1 MDSDSDSD
9 TVDKIGQNKGP
20 IVLSPSTQ
28 KRRFRCNPVARM
40 NLIDFSHGTHLRI
53 PALSKSAPAEGM
65 EKEVSAKGAATG
77 NSYQPRVS
85 NDTETASDHSVD
97 GACGDGK
104 TPHQNA
110 VLNESPA
117 DQDSSNQSQGTPAP
131 DANCTGTNDDSL
143 PGRAPPEKS
152 SLSESF
158 PPNGMTKGTRSQPP
172 PAGTIS
178 SDGIVLPVQRS
189 MQEVGL
195 DELAFSDGS
204 EKHAVND
211 ILLLDATFSRSTGI
225 GRPCLPSR
233 EVDSNKLGGV
243 EGPADITTDPLR
255 DARTT
260 PATRKSSMQLL
271 TPIELEMLKMQDEIQ
286 TYGPSVEQVPRK
298 PGSDASLKRVAS
310 RHPNLR
316 AIALG
321 EHSAQILP
329 LQVFHCSHLSTVG
342 FAGQKPE
349 NKDASGDESELNIGG
364 FNRRQ
369 QTRSILPG
377 GTICSQKQPAFEPNY
392 YRAFGAIF
400 GDTDIRMTTPN
411 KPHPIPL
418 FPRRTMAFDKP
429 NTSEHFSRHRAQDS
443 PNCPVMEVAH
453 PAGVH
458 RSKIELGLSTGGEK
472 RQFKDESA
480 TSVKKRKI

>member
-77 NSYQPRVS
+77 TSNQPRAS
-85 NDTETASDHSVD
+85 NGTETVFDQSVD
-97 GACGDGK
+97 GACGDGE
-104 TPHQNA
+104 TPPQNA
-110 VLNESPA
+110 LLNKSAA
-117 DQDSSNQSQGTPAP
+117 DQDNNNQAQGSPAT
-131 DANCTGTNDDSL
+131 DANCTEIVDDSL
-143 PGRAPPEKS
+143 SGQAPPEKS
-152 SLSESF
+152 GPSDSF
-158 PPNGMTKGTRSQPP
+158 PQNGTT
-172 PAGTIS
+172 PAATITLTQS
-178 SDGIVLPVQRS
+178 NGIAFPVQPS
-189 MQEVGL
+189 TQEG
-195 DELAFSDGS
+195 
-204 EKHAVND
+204 VND
-211 ILLLDATFSRSTGI
+211 IPLDATFSQSAGI
-225 GRPCLPSR
+225 GRPSLPSR
-233 EVDSNKLGGV
+233 EVDLNELGRG
-243 EGPADITTDPLR
+243 EGPVDITTDPLHG
-255 DARTT
+255 ARTT
-260 PATRKSSMQLL
+260 PATRKSSKQLL

-286 TYGPSVEQVPRK
+286 THGPSVEQVLRK
-298 PGSDASLKRVAS
+298 AGADASLKRVAS
-310 RHPNLR
+310 RRPNLR

-321 EHSAQILP
+321 AHSPQILP

-349 NKDASGDESELNIGG
+349 NKDASGYESELNIGG

-377 GTICSQKQPAFEPNY
+377 GTNRSQKQPQAAFEPNY

-458 RSKIELGLSTGGEK
+458 RSKIELGLSTGGQK

-480 TSVKKRKI
+480 TSVKKIKI